1 MARFKKTIDREKPA
15 EQYKATFTDKEM
27 EEFHEHIEKLK
38 YQYNI
43 LEENTKQALKSVEY
57 YWYLQEG
64 AISLRDHLRYP
75 EDHPNEKLRGLPIK
89 NMAIIVDGSGATI
102 KYNRCREKWEA
113 YQNWWYRKNPPKTE
127 EMRKLDELRKTIPEN
142 KFGVEPL

>member
-1 MARFKKTIDREKPA
+1 
-15 EQYKATFTDKEM
+15 M

-43 LEENTKQALKSVEY
+43 LEENTKQALKGVEY
-57 YWYLQEG
+57 YWYLREG
-64 AISLRDHLRYP
+64 AIVLRDHLRYP
-75 EDHPNEKLRGLPIK
+75 EDHWNEKLRGQPIK
-89 NMAIIVDGSGATI
+89 NLAIVCDPTNDTM
-102 KYNRCREKWEA
+102 KYNRCMEKWNA
-113 YQNWWYRKNPPKTE
+113 YQEWRYKKFPPKTE

>member
-1 MARFKKTIDREKPA
+1 MARFKKTMDREKPSG
-15 EQYKATFTDKEM
+15 EYKPTFSDKEM
-27 EEFHEHIEKLK
+27 SEFHEHIEKLK

-43 LEENTKQALKSVEY
+43 LEENTKQALKGVEY

-64 AISLRDHLRYP
+64 AIVIQNHLSYP
-75 EDHPNEKLRGLPIK
+75 ADHPNEKLRGLPIK
-89 NMAIIVDGSGATI
+89 NIAIVVDGSGATI
-102 KYNRCREKWEA
+102 KYNRCQEKWNA
-113 YQNWWYRKNPPKTE
+113 YMDWRYKKFPPKTE